1 MEKKII
7 FSETMPDKK
16 FLWLHTKN
24 HNLVLEVFGNKGW
37 EAIGDDS
44 ITYRINKLAK
54 ENQELRKQLK
64 AQVPIQVKLPKLT
77 ENCSKKELLSTI
89 EKLKNVLIKIG
100 IIEIG

>member
-1 MEKKII
+1 MMEKKII

-64 AQVPIQVKLPKLT
+64 VQVPIQVKLPKLT
-77 ENCSKKELLSTI
+77 ENCSKKELLEVISG
-89 EKLKNVLIKIG
+89 LINSLVQAKVIKV
-100 IIEIG
+100 

>member
-64 AQVPIQVKLPKLT
+64 VQVPIQVKLPKLT
-77 ENCSKKELLSTI
+77 ENCSKKELLEVISS
-89 EKLKNVLIKIG
+89 LINSLVKAKVIKV
-100 IIEIG
+100 

>member
-37 EAIGDDS
+37 EAIGDD
-44 ITYRINKLAK
+44 
-54 ENQELRKQLK
+54 
-64 AQVPIQVKLPKLT
+64 
-77 ENCSKKELLSTI
+77 
-89 EKLKNVLIKIG
+89 
-100 IIEIG
+100 